1 MMPIATMRAVFPA
14 FPDVFDARFF
24 APEAEVR
31 FAGLTFAEA
40 ALAGAALFAGAL
52 FAEDI
57 F

>member
-14 FPDVFDARFF
+14 FPDVFDACLF

-31 FAGLTFAEA
+31 FVGLTFAEA
-40 ALAGAALFAGAL
+40 APAGAAFFAGAL